1 MTISTRKAHLPGKCH
16 SSEQLDLFQ
25 HVLASYEAAGDQP
38 LLNADL
44 YQAVAR
50 RAGVAAT
57 DANRTVEISGGQ
69 HSPFKRSVRWVQQ
82 TMKHLGLLERRP
94 GQRGVWNLAQRNKDG
109 LTSAPAG
116 KRLVA
121 FSTNLGIAIWGDST
135 RNFPQ
140 LGEPI
145 SLVVTSPPYLLR
157 RPRAY
162 GNPLTEQAYVDFICS
177 ALEPIVAQMA
187 PGGSICLNLT
197 NDSFVPGSPAR
208 SVAKERLVL
217 ALVDRL
223 GLELMDTLIWHNPSK
238 PPGPIQYASKRR
250 VQLNTSYEPV
260 YWFTTDSS
268 RVYSDNRRVL
278 QPHSDR
284 HKQWLRQV
292 QEAGACPRT
301 GVYGDGAYRL
311 RPSSY
316 MNETEGRI
324 PKNVLPIGHACA
336 DTRQYRRDAAG
347 LGLPIHGAMM
357 PLALARFL
365 IEFLSLPGQLVLD
378 LFGGT
383 AKTAMAAEVLDRR
396 WMIFELFAEYLRG
409 GAQRFQRMPGFQ
421 IGKEF
426 SLGFPGDRFKLQSWS
441 AQ

>member
-1 MTISTRKAHLPGKCH
+1 MTIGTLKARLAGKSH
-16 SSEQLDLFQ
+16 SPEQLDLFQ
-25 HVLASYEAAGDQP
+25 HVLASYEAAGDHSLP
-38 LLNADL
+38 NTAL
-44 YQAVAR
+44 YQAVAH
-50 RAGVAAT
+50 RAGVAASE
-57 DANRTVEISGGQ
+57 ANRTVEISGGQ

-82 TMKHLGLLERRP
+82 TMKHLGLLKRDP
-94 GQRGVWNLAQRNKDG
+94 DLRGVWSLAQRNKDG
-109 LTSAPAG
+109 LTGAPAG
-116 KRLVA
+116 KRLLA

-140 LGEPI
+140 LGYPI

-177 ALEPIVAQMA
+177 ALEPIVAQLA

-217 ALVDRL
+217 AMVDRL
-223 GLELMDTLIWHNPSK
+223 GLKLMDTLIWHNASK

-250 VQLNTSYEPV
+250 VQLITSYEPI
-260 YWFTTDSS
+260 YWFTNDPS

-284 HKQWLRQV
+284 HKKWLRQV
-292 QEAGACPRT
+292 QDAGACPRT

-316 MNETEGRI
+316 TNETDGRI
-324 PKNVLPIGHACA
+324 PRNVIQIGHACA
-336 DTRQYRRDAAG
+336 DTRQYRSDAAG

-365 IEFLSLPGQLVLD
+365 IEFLSVPGQLVLD

-383 AKTAMAAEVLDRR
+383 AKTAMAAEMLDRH
-396 WMIFELFAEYLRG
+396 WVILEIFAEYLRG
-409 GAQRFQRMPGFQ
+409 GAQRFRQFPGFKM
-421 IGKEF
+421 GAEF
-426 SLGFPGDRFKLQSWS
+426 SLGFSGERFILP
-441 AQ
+441 AGGAR